1 MHWHPINPIHS
12 HTVAICRIVL
22 CCCGSHL
29 TSSLPSS
36 QFYWHLCPRPRRQS
50 DRKVPTLLAS
60 AAFQAVYTSWA
71 KSRAFQH
78 LKLKL
83 SWKLYIYISCCYF
96 HPCPT
101 CLSASQWQMTHSF
114 GWCRSYQRKMAQVS
128 QYPVHI
134 GRSEQ
139 NSQCNCSPYQDRTC
153 DKLTST
159 GGWTTD
165 FCTMCG
171 LWEPHPNW
179 SVLYAACKDLFL
191 LSLNSVPM
199 NKAWLLMVLHVF
211 GANKVQPQ
219 PISRPHM
226 WQTYIHWQVNYGLLH
241 HGGLWEPHPNW
252 SVLYAACKDPSY
264 FLSIPSPWI
273 KPGF

>member
-22 CCCGSHL
+22 CCCRSHL

-60 AAFQAVYTSWA
+60 AVFQAAYTSWA

-83 SWKLYIYISCCYF
+83 SWKLYIFHAAISILVPPACLRHNDKWRTALADAAPISPRWRKYLNIQCTSAGQNKTRNAIAAHIKTAHVTNL
-96 HPCPT
+96 HPLAGELRT
-101 CLSASQWQMTHSF
+101 SAP
-114 GWCRSYQRKMAQVS
+114 CV
-128 QYPVHI
+128 
-134 GRSEQ
+134 
-139 NSQCNCSPYQDRTC
+139 
-153 DKLTST
+153 
-159 GGWTTD
+159 
-165 FCTMCG
+165 
-171 LWEPHPNW
+171 
-179 SVLYAACKDLFL
+179 
-191 LSLNSVPM
+191 
-199 NKAWLLMVLHVF
+199 VF
-211 GANKVQPQ
+211 GNRIQIEASCTRLAKT
-219 PISRPHM
+219 S
-226 WQTYIHWQVNYGLLH
+226 
-241 HGGLWEPHPNW
+241 
-252 SVLYAACKDPSY
+252 SY